1 MATKPAKPKEQ
12 PVDPDYGIDEGAAVD
27 NTLPEGPPV
36 VDNTLPINIDNALP
50 EPPDGN
56 VDNTL
61 PEGPEVIFPGASVV
75 KTLPPSVATRYK
87 LPQEY

>member
-12 PVDPDYGIDEGAAVD
+12 PVDPDYGIDEGA
-27 NTLPEGPPV
+27 V
-36 VDNTLPINIDNALP
+36 VDNTLPAEPVNVDNALP

-61 PEGPEVIFPGASVV
+61 PEGPDVIFPGSSVV